1 MVIARRGRHTIKVS
15 RMSYEKIFR
24 KKGYVVIRDEA
35 EIKAKQ
41 KDVDEKKAAK
51 DVAVEE
57 PEAAQEEQEEVQEE
71 QEEENVDNIP
81 ISDMNKQQLSA
92 YAKKHGIDTSG
103 ATSVAQARKIIQKE
117 VRMRNMN

>member
-15 RMSYEKIFR
+15 RMSYEKIFK

-35 EIKAKQ
+35 ETKAKQ

-51 DVAVEE
+51 DVTVEE
-57 PEAAQEEQEEVQEE
+57 PEEAQEEQEEP
-71 QEEENVDNIP
+71 EEENVDNIP

>member
-35 EIKAKQ
+35 ETKAKQ

-51 DVAVEE
+51 DVIVEE
-57 PEAAQEEQEEVQEE
+57 PEEAQEEP
-71 QEEENVDNIP
+71 EEENVDNIP

>member
-35 EIKAKQ
+35 ETKAKQ

-51 DVAVEE
+51 DTVEE
-57 PEAAQEEQEEVQEE
+57 PEDVREEQEEP
-71 QEEENVDNIP
+71 EEENVDNIP

>member
-35 EIKAKQ
+35 ETKAKQ
-41 KDVDEKKAAK
+41 KDVDKKEAVK
-51 DVAVEE
+51 DAVEE
-57 PEAAQEEQEEVQEE
+57 PEEAQEEREEP
-71 QEEENVDNIP
+71 EEENVDNIP